1 MHDSLTLT
9 PAALPS
15 VSSKAP
21 SIVSDQ
27 VSPGHPQPAVTSNT
41 ATKSHTDARTLSI
54 YPFPPLQ
61 QSSYSYPRKMVSS
74 PMNYG
79 KSVNPSPDV
88 LSSATS
94 T

>member
-27 VSPGHPQPAVTSNT
+27 VSPGLPQPAVTSNT

-54 YPFPPLQ
+54 SSFPVLQ
-61 QSSYSYPRKMVSS
+61 QSSYPRKMVSS

-79 KSVNPSPDV
+79 KSANPSLDV
-88 LSSATS
+88 LSSATN